1 MKVKMLGAHLVVA
14 ISLVSGSAYADQMI
28 ISYSSGKTQTI
39 TLDEPIEQVKDM
51 RLDRNAD
58 SVSGKVKGLLTGKPV
73 SEEQG
78 AKKEQPATK
87 QNPLPRIEWAPP
99 VSE

>member
-1 MKVKMLGAHLVVA
+1 MKVIILVAHVVVA
-14 ISLVSGSAYADQMI
+14 LSLVSDSAYADQMI

-58 SVSGKVKGLLTGKPV
+58 SISEKVKRLLTGKPG

-78 AKKEQPATK
+78 TEKEQPATK

-99 VSE
+99 LSE

>member
-1 MKVKMLGAHLVVA
+1 MKVKMLGAHLAVA
-14 ISLVSGSAYADQMI
+14 LSIVSGSAYADQMI

-58 SVSGKVKGLLTGKPV
+58 SLFGKVKGLLTGKPG

-87 QNPLPRIEWAPP
+87 NSLPRIEWAPP

>member
-1 MKVKMLGAHLVVA
+1 
-14 ISLVSGSAYADQMI
+14 MI

-39 TLDEPIEQVKDM
+39 TLDEPIEQVKDL

-58 SVSGKVKGLLTGKPV
+58 SISGKVKGLLTVKPG
-73 SEEQG
+73 SGEQG

-87 QNPLPRIEWAPP
+87 QKSQPRIEWAPP